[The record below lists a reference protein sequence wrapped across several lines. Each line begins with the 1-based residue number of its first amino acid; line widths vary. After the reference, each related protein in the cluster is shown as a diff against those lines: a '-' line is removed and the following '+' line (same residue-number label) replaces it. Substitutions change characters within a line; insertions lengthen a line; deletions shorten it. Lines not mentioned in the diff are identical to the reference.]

1 MGLSG
6 RHRHQ
11 RDRYLLRQVVRPQ
24 KRDGG
29 CRPSPRHRRHF
40 QRQRRSARHLRRPRE
55 EKNALLWSSDPNAL
69 LGPGLRI
76 PCILLHQ
83 CKSSLYRTCMSSA
96 TPHTST
102 FTYHA
107 VPVGT
112 VKATGRAARGL
123 TGPLPLPAPFL
134 CHYEVP
140 KRLT

>member
-6 RHRHQ
+6 RHRH
-11 RDRYLLRQVVRPQ
+11 LLRQVVRPQ

-55 EKNALLWSSDPNAL
+55 EKNALLWSSDPNAAP
-69 LGPGLRI
+69 GPGLRI

-112 VKATGRAARGL
+112 VKATWPRREGFDRASAP
-123 TGPLPLPAPFL
+123 TSSFPLPFRGPQ
-134 CHYEVP
+134 
-140 KRLT
+140 RG